1 MSTTTNYK
9 LVITD
14 IRMPQI
20 NGVQL
25 YQVLKIINPSI
36 KIMFMTALDAVNEL
50 SSICPD
56 IKSEDILKK
65 PIESSFFIKKI
76 NDKVSNL

>member
-1 MSTTTNYK
+1 
-9 LVITD
+9 
-14 IRMPQI
+14 MPYI
-20 NGVQL
+20 NGIQL

-36 KIMFMTALDAVNEL
+36 KIMFMTALDVVNEL

-65 PIESSFFIKKI
+65 PIDSRSIY
-76 NDKVSNL
+76 